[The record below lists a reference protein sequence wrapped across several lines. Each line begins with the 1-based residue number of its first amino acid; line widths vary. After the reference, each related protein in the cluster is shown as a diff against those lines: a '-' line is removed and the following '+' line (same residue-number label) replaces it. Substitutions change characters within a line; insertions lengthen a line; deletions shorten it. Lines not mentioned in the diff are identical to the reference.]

1 MDLSRPGRDRP
12 HPRCGPRLLSRGERR
27 ALWLTTSGAALTGG
41 LYAILAY
48 LLEQEDPFQA
58 YNHWLQPWALQAHIV
73 GVPLL
78 VFAVGWVFSA
88 HVMARLRDT
97 PSRRASGVSL
107 IVLFVIMVLS
117 GYLLQVASSDIA
129 RVTLAW
135 THGITGALW
144 ALLFVGHAWTGRR
157 LRERS

>member
-1 MDLSRPGRDRP
+1 LSRTE
-12 HPRCGPRLLSRGERR
+12 LR
-27 ALWLTTSGAALTGG
+27 ALWLTTTVAALTGG

-58 YNHWLQPWALQAHIV
+58 YNHWLQPWALHAHIV

-97 PSRRASGVSL
+97 PSRRASGVTL
-107 IVLFVIMVLS
+107 IVFFAIMVLS
-117 GYLLQVASSDIA
+117 GYLLQVMSSDLA
-129 RVTLAW
+129 RTALSW
-135 THGITGALW
+135 IHGIAGVLW
-144 ALLFVGHAWTGRR
+144 TLVFAGHAWTGRR